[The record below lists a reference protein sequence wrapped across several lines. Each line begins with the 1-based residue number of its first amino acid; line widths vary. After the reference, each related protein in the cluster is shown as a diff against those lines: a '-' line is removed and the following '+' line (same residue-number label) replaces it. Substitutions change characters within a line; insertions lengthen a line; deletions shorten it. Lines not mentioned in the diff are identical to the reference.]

1 MVRRWVRD
9 SSLEAI
15 RYLSP
20 AKDMH
25 DKLDKV
31 QIAGVLGSE

>member
-9 SSLEAI
+9 SSLEAM
-15 RYLSP
+15 RDLSP
-20 AKDMH
+20 SKDMH